1 MLSSSGKLPAFREV
15 PEPYNNMK
23 AGAAVIVNL
32 ASGKKVSGK
41 FMSYS
46 ARGEGEIALLPDG
59 QGSES
64 VISLHQI
71 KMFSFSE
78 PRLWGNK
85 SSFIANK
92 DGKSHPES
100 QNFEIVFTDG
110 TILGGEM
117 FATYKDEC
125 CLHIF
130 VKEGKDLYIHTVSSL
145 ECIKTAK
152 VGDHQAD
159 KPQIGNIEKTVAT
172 VSSEEELIRALNRQK
187 TMPSLRLGEI
197 LLMEGMVTQEQ
208 IDDALEYQK
217 TNRGVPLGEILIQQ
231 GLITTINVQQALAKK
246 LGIPIVNLREYKIAP
261 NVLGAVPRDFADK
274 YTIVPIAIYEGKL
287 VVATENPLNTKTLD
301 DLRFQAKLFAEAV
314 IASATDIKWAIKFYY
329 QSQLDDASL
338 DELAAAEIGEEEDK
352 SMSSEAQAL
361 ADNVV
366 VKLIN
371 KVIVDA
377 FDRNAS
383 DIHIEPYPGKGKVR
397 IRFRKDGTLINYHE
411 LPAQYRNALISRI
424 KIMAQ
429 LDISERRKPQDGK
442 IDFKKFG
449 PLKIELRVATLPT
462 AGGMEDVVMRILSS
476 SEPVPLDKLGL
487 TAPNKKSLLKAIDK
501 PYGLFLVCGPTGSG
515 KTTTLHSI
523 LGYLNTPERKIWTA
537 EDPVEITQ
545 KGLRQMQVLPKIGLT
560 FAVALR
566 SFLRADPDVIMVG
579 EMRDEETASAGI
591 EASLTGHLVFS
602 TLHTNSAP
610 ESIVRLLDIGMD
622 AFNFADAL
630 LGVLA
635 QRLTKRLCA
644 DCKQVYTPSD
654 QEMYELAEEYCENLA
669 KNENKKEY
677 ITQILNEW
685 KMRYATEDGKHTL
698 CRAAGCAKC
707 DNTGYRGRL
716 GIHELL
722 IASDAVKKAI
732 VDHLSVPQVTTIAL
746 NEGMRSLKQ
755 DGIEKVVQGHTD
767 ISRIRAV
774 CSK

>member
-1 MLSSSGKLPAFREV
+1 MLSSSVKLPAF
-15 PEPYNNMK
+15 K
-23 AGAAVIVNL
+23 AGTPADQFQMNNVEKITPAV
-32 ASGKKVSGK
+32 S
-41 FMSYS
+41 
-46 ARGEGEIALLPDG
+46 
-59 QGSES
+59 
-64 VISLHQI
+64 
-71 KMFSFSE
+71 
-78 PRLWGNK
+78 
-85 SSFIANK
+85 
-92 DGKSHPES
+92 
-100 QNFEIVFTDG
+100 T
-110 TILGGEM
+110 
-117 FATYKDEC
+117 
-125 CLHIF
+125 
-130 VKEGKDLYIHTVSSL
+130 
-145 ECIKTAK
+145 
-152 VGDHQAD
+152 
-159 KPQIGNIEKTVAT
+159 
-172 VSSEEELIRALNRQK
+172 EEELIRALKHQK

-197 LLMEGMVTQEQ
+197 LLMEGLVTQEK
-208 IDDALEYQK
+208 IDCALEHQK
-217 TNRGVPLGEILIQQ
+217 KNRSVPLGEILIQQ

-246 LGIPIVNLREYKIAP
+246 LGIPIVNLREYKIPP
-261 NVLGAVPRDFADK
+261 NVLSAVPRDFSEK
-274 YTIVPIAIYEGKL
+274 YSIVPIALYDGKL
-287 VVATENPLNTKTLD
+287 VVATENPLNTKVLD
-301 DLRFQAKLFAEAV
+301 DLRFQTKQFSEAV
-314 IASATDIKWAIKFYY
+314 IANLTDIKWAIKFYY
-329 QSQLDDASL
+329 PSQIDGASL
-338 DELAAAEIGEEEDK
+338 DELAAVEVVEEEDK

-383 DIHIEPYPGKGKVR
+383 DIHIEPYPGQGKVR

-411 LPAQYRNALISRI
+411 LPAQYRNSLISRI

-487 TAPNKKSLLKAIDK
+487 TDQNKKNLLKAIDK

-610 ESIVRLLDIGMD
+610 ESIVRLLDMGMD
-622 AFNFADAL
+622 AFNFSDAL
-630 LGVLA
+630 LGILA
-635 QRLTKRLCA
+635 QRLTKRLCT
-644 DCKQVYTPSD
+644 DCKQAYTPSD
-654 QEMYELAEEYCENLA
+654 QEICELAEEYCENLA
-669 KNENKKEY
+669 KNENKKECVA
-677 ITQILNEW
+677 QVLNEW
-685 KMRYATEDGKHTL
+685 KQRYATADGKHTL
-698 CRAAGCAKC
+698 CRAVGCAKC

-722 IASDAVKKAI
+722 IASDTVKKAI
-732 VDHLSVPQVTTIAL
+732 VDHLSVPQVATIAL